1 MYWHWSQHRYRK
13 GKGRGEEWSG
23 GTEGRGEGRKRGR
36 GGLGRVAV
44 SNIAE
49 EFIAPLPI
57 MWSVNSSVAYREKQQ
72 STL

>member
-1 MYWHWSQHRYRK
+1 M
-13 GKGRGEEWSG
+13 EW
-23 GTEGRGEGRKRGR
+23 GEGRKEGR

-57 MWSVNSSVAYREKQQ
+57 SRKEFIASLQIMWRVNSSVAYREKQH
-72 STL
+72 SNC